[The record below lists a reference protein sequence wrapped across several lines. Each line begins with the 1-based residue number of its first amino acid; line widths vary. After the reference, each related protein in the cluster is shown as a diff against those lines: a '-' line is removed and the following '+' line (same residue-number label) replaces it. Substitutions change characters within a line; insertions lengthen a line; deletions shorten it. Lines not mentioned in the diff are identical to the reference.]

1 MTDKKLNHSIKI
13 YFNPECS
20 KCQKLLAIIDKK
32 NINYTLV
39 DYLKKPLTIAELKV
53 ILNKMNLK
61 AHHIIKENCKEFESL
76 GIANKNYSDE
86 DLIKLISKYPNLMN
100 RPIIET
106 DDFAFLCRPPEKVN
120 LFL

>member
-39 DYLKKPLTIAELKV
+39 DYLKKPLTISELKV

-61 AHHIIKENCKEFESL
+61 AHNIIKENCKEFESL

-86 DLIKLISKYPNLMN
+86 GLIELISKYPNLMN